1 MALGRGLGR
10 GPGRGEDAFFESL
23 MTETVQNKSDA
34 AVRELKL
41 TDVEPRRDQ
50 PRKHFDPEQLQ
61 LLANSI
67 AQHGVIQPII
77 VTEGE
82 NGVYQII
89 AGERRWRASR
99 MAGLKTIPVVVRSYD
114 ALAAAEVALIE
125 NLQREDLNP
134 IEEAM
139 GYQSLMEQFGLTQE
153 KVSEKV
159 GKSRPAIANTLR
171 LLTLE
176 NEIKEMLV
184 EGVLTSG
191 HGRALLGVEDK
202 EKRLLMAK
210 KAAENSLTVREMEQ
224 LARETKKVPS
234 KSGKKASP
242 YPDVEKDLKERFGTR
257 VKITGES
264 KGKIEL
270 YYYSEEELIR
280 LIDIIQNL

>member
-1 MALGRGLGR
+1 MALGQGL
-10 GPGRGEDAFFESL
+10 DAFFS
-23 MTETVQNKSDA
+23 QNDIKNEKKASGEG
-34 AVRELKL
+34 VTELKISE
-41 TDVEPRRDQ
+41 VEPRRDQ

-77 VTEGE
+77 VTEGDD
-82 NGVYQII
+82 GIYRII

-99 MAGLKTIPVVVRSYD
+99 MAGLTTIPVVIRSYD
-114 ALAAAEVALIE
+114 ALAQAEVALIE

-159 GKSRPAIANTLR
+159 GKSRSAVANTLR
-171 LLTLE
+171 LLSLDK
-176 NEIKEMLV
+176 EIQEMLV
-184 EGVLTSG
+184 EGELTSG
-191 HGRALLGVEDK
+191 HGRALLAVEDVN
-202 EKRLLMAK
+202 KRLDMAK
-210 KAAENSLTVREMEQ
+210 RAAKESLTVREMES
-224 LARETKKVPS
+224 LARETKKKPARGAN
-234 KSGKKASP
+234 KRH
-242 YPDVEKDLKERFGTR
+242 YIDVEKELKDIFGTK
-257 VKITGES
+257 VKITGET

-270 YYYSEEELIR
+270 YYYTEDDLIR